1 MIGSVSPA
9 EVISKQGK
17 IMSEIFVRQ
26 VQAGLVGLPQTE
38 SLDFDSTQVDWQDC
52 GAQGF
57 RIKPLLEDTEAGL
70 RTWLMQVDAGAFSPL
85 HAHDEIEQIYV
96 LEGSFYDQDKTYR
109 PGEYIVRAPGAM
121 HSAGSEDGA
130 VVLLFYSPANSYS

>member
-9 EVISKQGK
+9 DVISKQGK

-26 VQAGLVGLPQTE
+26 VQTGLVGLPQTE

-52 GAQGF
+52 GAQVF

-85 HAHDEIEQIYV
+85 QTLKGHIRMA
-96 LEGSFYDQDKTYR
+96 LS
-109 PGEYIVRAPGAM
+109 
-121 HSAGSEDGA
+121 
-130 VVLLFYSPANSYS
+130 

>member
-1 MIGSVSPA
+1 MIGSVSPTG
-9 EVISKQGK
+9 VISKQEE
-17 IMSEIFVRQ
+17 IMSEVFVRQ
-26 VQAGLVGLPQTE
+26 AHTGLAGLPPAG
-38 SLDFDSTQVDWQDC
+38 SLDFNSTQIDWQEC

-70 RTWLMQVDAGAFSPL
+70 RTWLMQVDAGAFSSL

-109 PGEYIVRAPGAM
+109 PGEFIVRAPGAM

-130 VVLLFYSPANSYS
+130 VVLLFYSPATSHS

>member
-1 MIGSVSPA
+1 MIGPVSPA
-9 EVISKQGK
+9 DVISKQEK
-17 IMSEIFVRQ
+17 MMSEIFVRQ
-26 VQAGLVGLPQTE
+26 APTGLFGLPQTE
-38 SLDFDSTQVDWQDC
+38 SLDFDSSRVEWQDC

-96 LEGSFYDQDKTYR
+96 LDGSFYDQVKTYR
-109 PGEYIVRAPGAM
+109 PGEFIVRAPGAM

-130 VVLLFYSPANSYS
+130 VVLLFYSPASSD